1 MHGREGRDR
10 EGYGQFANT
19 WCVNN
24 MLKMVIHT
32 YTQYIRTYMHA
43 RTHARMQA
51 GRHAHTPVTGYCSIS
66 LLQIHTRSEVPW
78 DERVCLYFKTRTT
91 PFHV

>member
-10 EGYGQFANT
+10 EGYGPFANT

-51 GRHAHTPVTGYCSIS
+51 GRQARTHTCDWI
-66 LLQIHTRSEVPW
+66 LLNFFVANSYSFRGT
-78 DERVCLYFKTRTT
+78 LG
-91 PFHV
+91 